1 MSSENPEEPRG
12 RAQIRSEARTRRWIK
27 RIHFHLGLYFLL
39 FIWLFSVSGL
49 LLNNSQWRTARFWDE
64 RVETRS
70 EQEVRPLPAGD
81 DIEVVRR
88 IMTDLALDGEIN
100 SVNRSAAETTFQV
113 NRPGLS
119 HSVEVDHETLVASVR
134 SIEVN
139 VTGVL
144 NNLHT
149 FSGVSMTDPSRVRD
163 WTLTRIWSFAM
174 DAIAVG
180 LIVLVASGLYLWYQL
195 PRKRV
200 GGLIS
205 LFGGLATCGAFLFGL
220 VRFM

>member
-1 MSSENPEEPRG
+1 MSSQDPEEPRG
-12 RAQIRSEARTRRWIK
+12 RAEIRSEARTRSWIR
-27 RIHFHLGLYFLL
+27 RIHFYLGLYFLL

-49 LLNNSQWRTARFWDE
+49 LLNNSHWRTARFWDE
-64 RVETRS
+64 RVETTR

-81 DIEVVRR
+81 DIAVVRR
-88 IMTDLALDGEIN
+88 IMTDLGLDGEIN
-100 SVNRSAAETTFQV
+100 AVDRSAAETTFQV

-119 HSVEVDHETLVASVR
+119 HRVEVDHETHVASVR
-134 SIEVN
+134 SVEVN
-139 VTGVL
+139 VAGVL
-144 NNLHT
+144 SNLHT

-205 LFGGLATCGAFLFGL
+205 LCAGLVTCGAFLFAL
-220 VRFM
+220 VRFV